1 MGPFRDIHHSQT
13 NWWFVFR
20 MTTCRAQTW
29 AVQSR
34 NLVTYETRW
43 FIGHKVRVT
52 EWHNPCTLITLLH
65 PGSVLQGPE
74 SAFLLTSVTLRENLR
89 PSHTDPG
96 TKQKITWQPILL
108 FNSTHKIYSIKTYAR
123 GGLYRTIFRIN
134 YHFHTATWHWK
145 TLQTVLAQNWTQ

>member
-1 MGPFRDIHHSQT
+1 MHHSPT

-52 EWHNPCTLITLLH
+52 EWHNPCTLITLLD
-65 PGSVLQGPE
+65 PGSVLQGLE
-74 SAFLLTSVTLRENLR
+74 SAFSWISVTLQENPR

-96 TKQKITWQPILL
+96 TKQNITWQPILH
-108 FNSTHKIYSIKTYAR
+108 FNSKHKIYSFKTYAR
-123 GGLYRTIFRIN
+123 GGPYPTILRIIITFILPHRPGN
-134 YHFHTATWHWK
+134 PWDFTSPK
-145 TLQTVLAQNWTQ
+145 RD